1 MATLTASRLWLD
13 SLRPQTN
20 DANELTEII
29 ALVNVEFVD
38 ENGVRA
44 FVKQEN
50 IDTFAMSPPGD
61 LAVIQSL
68 FQTLV
73 DGLKQQYGIT

>member
-13 SLRPQTN
+13 SLRPTTN

-29 ALVNVEFVD
+29 ALVNIEFVD

-50 IDTFAMSPPGD
+50 IDTFALAPPGD
-61 LAVIQSL
+61 LAVIQSMY
-68 FQTLV
+68 QTLIN
-73 DGLKQQYGIT
+73 GLKQVYGIA